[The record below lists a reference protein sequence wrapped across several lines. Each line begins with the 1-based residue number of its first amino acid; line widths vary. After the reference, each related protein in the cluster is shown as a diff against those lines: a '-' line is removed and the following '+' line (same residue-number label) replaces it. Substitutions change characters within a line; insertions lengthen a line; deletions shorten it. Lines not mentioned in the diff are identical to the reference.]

1 MRGEGSTD
9 GLGRRTGGGLSIADV
24 PAPPVSKRPTPPDES
39 HRLPEGFRIVRN
51 AGVGRYPLLT
61 IFPGIQ
67 ELDSARRLEPDA
79 HARTKLFGETKVE
92 VVAEDMWMY
101 VAPWDKSKPNR
112 GWDPVVTAGTD
123 CIVVGQSHL
132 VESPALILFLD
143 IFHELCHVRQRHD
156 GRELWDRRWS
166 YVERPTEVEAYRF
179 VVEEGRRL
187 GVSEEALRDYLEVEW
202 ISAAELQQLWKAV
215 STPSK

>member
-1 MRGEGSTD
+1 MIPET
-9 GLGRRTGGGLSIADV
+9 
-24 PAPPVSKRPTPPDES
+24 PVSKRPTPADES
-39 HRLPEGFRIVRN
+39 ARLPAAFRIARN
-51 AGVGRYPLLT
+51 AGVGRHAILT
-61 IFPGIQ
+61 VFPGIH

-79 HARTKLFGETKVE
+79 HARAQLFRETKVE

-101 VAPWDKSKPNR
+101 VAPWDKSKSSR

-143 IFHELCHVRQRHD
+143 IFHELCHLRQRHS

-166 YVERPTEVEAYRF
+166 YVTRPTEVEAYRF
-179 VVEEGRRL
+179 VVDEGRRL
-187 GVSEEALRDYLEVEW
+187 GISDAALRDYLEVEW
-202 ISAAELQQLWKAV
+202 ISASELEQLWKAV
-215 STPSK
+215 SAPSE